1 MKQHSVFVSAVI
13 GGAFTFATLLS
24 SASHADASAQ
34 LQALQAAGA
43 GPFSAAAGKA
53 LWLQDNNGRS
63 CATCHGSDPAQPGKH
78 QKTGKPIEPM
88 ALHANPERFTD
99 AAKTEKW
106 FLRNCRWTLGR
117 ECSAQEKGDVITWLT
132 QP

>member
-1 MKQHSVFVSAVI
+1 MKRHSVFVSAVI
-13 GGAFTFATLLS
+13 GGAFTFAALLS
-24 SASHADASAQ
+24 SVSHADASAQ

-43 GPFSAAAGKA
+43 GPFSAAAGEA

-63 CATCHGSDPAQPGKH
+63 CATCHGSDPARPGKH
-78 QKTGKPIEPM
+78 QKTGKPIDPM

>member
-1 MKQHSVFVSAVI
+1 MNNLTRRTLSA
-13 GGAFTFATLLS
+13 ALFTLSLLATSLS
-24 SASHADASAQ
+24 YAGASAQ
-34 LQALQAAGA
+34 LQALQAGGA
-43 GPFSAAAGKA
+43 GPFSAAAGEA

-63 CATCHGSDPAQPGKH
+63 CASCHGRDPSQPGKH

-88 ALHANPERFTD
+88 TVHANPERFTD

-117 ECSAQEKGDVITWLT
+117 ECSAQEKGDVITWLS